1 MNMLFVLILIIICI
15 ILFLSQYIDNK
26 NLSNTNINNSK
37 SNNSNLN
44 TQTNNLDCDKNKNI
58 QNILNKISILDETTL
73 VNNQLVNNELVNNEL
88 VKKTIECKNNFLN
101 RINPEILNKLGINIQ
116 DVESFLSSSTPEP
129 FEVIESFLSEKQLK
143 YSTPTHISFKS
154 IVPNKLYYG
163 LPCDYIKN
171 DCFYDSLKSQGFTVT
186 QDILKACLIVPCSY
200 ETTEK
205 ELNDLDKNKIESNKY
220 SDGVRI
226 FMLNNTDHMVSKLAL
241 WKYLKEK
248 YGKEIASTMLPFT
261 WDLTDTNDI
270 ELFKSQ
276 YDKNKLYITK
286 NNYQRQE
293 GIEIHSNLDS
303 ILGSKNKYLL
313 VQELLQDPYL
323 VSGRKINL
331 RVYVLV
337 IKDNYSNIKL
347 NIYKDGFMYYTP
359 ELFEPSNSSFK
370 KNITTGYIDRQ
381 IYVENPL
388 THMDFRKWL
397 DNSNRELTSIEKYIK
412 QTRPNIKLSDYI
424 FAQIY
429 EQLGFIFKTYE
440 DIVGTKTRGVCFQ
453 LYGVDVAINN
463 QLNPLV
469 MEINKGPD
477 LTAKDGRDKNL
488 KLNLCTDILKSVG
501 LIDNVNNNFITVLE
515 KVNING
521 DKIFINNLVEH

>member
-1 MNMLFVLILIIICI
+1 MNKLFILILILITVCI
-15 ILFLSQYIDNK
+15 ILFVLENVYHSNKTKSQEMTMDKIISEDK
-26 NLSNTNINNSK
+26 K
-37 SNNSNLN
+37 SNDMKSE
-44 TQTNNLDCDKNKNI
+44 NNIYENK
-58 QNILNKISILDETTL
+58 
-73 VNNQLVNNELVNNEL
+73 
-88 VKKTIECKNNFLN
+88 
-101 RINPEILNKLGINIQ
+101 INPEILNNLGINMN
-116 DVESFLSSSTPEP
+116 DVKNFITSS
-129 FEVIESFLSEKQLK
+129 IESPNKLETFISESQYIQSK
-143 YSTPTHISFKS
+143 YNIPTDISFKP

-171 DCFYDSLKSQGFTVT
+171 DCFYDSLKSNGFKLSD
-186 QDILKACLIVPCSY
+186 DILKACLIVPCSY
-200 ETTEK
+200 ETTEQ
-205 ELNDLDKNKIESNKY
+205 ELINLDKNKIGLNQY
-220 SDGVRI
+220 GDGVRI

-241 WKYLKEK
+241 WKYIKQK
-248 YGKEIASTMLPFT
+248 YGNNIASTMLPYT
-261 WDLTDTNDI
+261 WDLTDPNDVEI
-270 ELFKSQ
+270 FKSQ

-293 GIEIHSNLDS
+293 GIEIHSNLDT
-303 ILGSKNKYLL
+303 ILGSRNKYLL

-337 IKDNYSNIKL
+337 IKDNFSNIKL
-347 NIYKDGFMYYTP
+347 NVYRDGFMYYTP
-359 ELFEPSNSSFK
+359 ELFEQNNPSFK

-381 IYVENPL
+381 VYVENPL

-397 DNSNRELTSIEKYIK
+397 DNPNRPLTVIEKYIK
-412 QTRPNIKLSDYI
+412 KTHPNIKISDYI

-440 DIVGTKTRGVCFQ
+440 EIVGTKTMGVSFQ

-463 QLNPLV
+463 QLSPSV

-477 LTAKDGRDKNL
+477 LTAKDGRDRNL

-501 LIDNVNNNFITVLE
+501 LIENTNNNFITILE
-515 KVNING
+515 KVNIDG
-521 DKIFINNLVEH
+521 TKFFINNLIEH

>member
-1 MNMLFVLILIIICI
+1 MNTLFVIILIIICI
-15 ILFLSQYIDNK
+15 ILFLSQFVGNQMDV
-26 NLSNTNINNSK
+26 SNTSKNSVNK
-37 SNNSNLN
+37 SNNTDENI
-44 TQTNNLDCDKNKNI
+44 NKNPNTSKDFDCKKNQDI
-58 QNILNKISILDETTL
+58 QNILNIVYEFEKTPFIND
-73 VNNQLVNNELVNNEL
+73 QP
-88 VKKTIECKNNFLN
+88 KKNTNECKNIFLN
-101 RINPEILNKLGINIQ
+101 KINPEILNKLGINMEDI
-116 DVESFLSSSTPEP
+116 ENFLLSSSPEP
-129 FEVIESFLSEKQLK
+129 FDIIESFLNEKQSK
-143 YSTPTHISFKS
+143 YDIPTHISFKS

-163 LPCDYIKN
+163 LPCDYVKN
-171 DCFYDSLKSQGFTVT
+171 DCFYDSLKSNDFTIT

-205 ELNDLDKNKIESNKY
+205 ELVDLDKKKITSNKY
-220 SDGVRI
+220 GEGVRI

-248 YGKEIASTMLPFT
+248 YGKEISSTMLPYT
-261 WDLTDTNDI
+261 WDLTDLNDI

-293 GIEIHSNLDS
+293 GIEIHTNLDT
-303 ILGSKNKYLL
+303 ILSSKNKYLL

-323 VSGRKINL
+323 ISGRKINL

-347 NIYKDGFMYYTP
+347 NIYRDGFMYYTP
-359 ELFEPSNSSFK
+359 ELFEQGSSSFK

-381 IYVENPL
+381 VYVENPL
-388 THMDFRKWL
+388 THIDFRKWL
-397 DNSNRELTSIEKYIK
+397 DNPNRSLTPIEKYIK
-412 QTRPNIKLSDYI
+412 QTHPNIKISDYI

-440 DIVGTKTRGVCFQ
+440 DIVGTKTRGVSFQ
-453 LYGVDVAINN
+453 LYGVDVAIND

-488 KLNLCTDILKSVG
+488 KVNLCTDILKSVG
-501 LIDNVNNNFITVLE
+501 LIENINNNFITVLE

-521 DKIFINNLVEH
+521 NKIFINNLIEH